1 MQQGNWIAQLAKSR
15 IVWSVVQC
23 FFWAVLAVL
32 SWRHNPSG
40 ILVWILF
47 ALFVFSLYML
57 RLEVVSRR
65 MAVGARSS
73 VAKNSL
79 EP

>member
-1 MQQGNWIAQLAKSR
+1 MQERNWLAKLAKRR
-15 IVWSVVQC
+15 ILWSVVQC
-23 FFWAVLAVL
+23 FFWAVLAIL

-57 RLEVVSRR
+57 RLEVVSHR
-65 MAVGARSS
+65 MAHPSS
-73 VAKNSL
+73 EQK
-79 EP
+79 